1 MMNEQI
7 DFEFNNT
14 EGLTLALYL
23 VLSTTDEDDAA
34 VYIQQ
39 ANALV
44 VSQGI
49 SKDQLQECKKLAL
62 DWLRK
67 DQEVNNDNTNT

>member
-1 MMNEQI
+1 MISEQI

-23 VLSTTDEDDAA
+23 VLSATDEDDAS

-44 VSQGI
+44 VSLGI
-49 SKDQLQECKKLAL
+49 SQEQLQACKERAF
-62 DWLRK
+62 DWFRK
-67 DQEVNNDNTNT
+67 DQEAAQ

>member
-14 EGLTLALYL
+14 EGLTLALYR

-34 VYIQQ
+34 VYIRLL
-39 ANALV
+39 NAFV

-49 SKDQLQECKKLAL
+49 SKEQLQECKQQAF
-62 DWLRK
+62 DWFRK
-67 DQEVNNDNTNT
+67 EQEDAQ

>member
-1 MMNEQI
+1 MISEQI

-23 VLSTTDEDDAA
+23 VLSATDEDDAA

-44 VSQGI
+44 VSLGI
-49 SKDQLQECKKLAL
+49 SKDQLQECKKQAF
-62 DWLRK
+62 DWFRK
-67 DQEVNNDNTNT
+67 EQEAS

>member
-49 SKDQLQECKKLAL
+49 SKDQLQACKQQAF
-62 DWLRK
+62 DWFRK
-67 DQEVNNDNTNT
+67 DQGATQ

>member
-23 VLSTTDEDDAA
+23 VLSATDEDDVA

-44 VSQGI
+44 VSLGI
-49 SKDQLQECKKLAL
+49 SQEQLQECKQQALA
-62 DWLRK
+62 WFRK
-67 DQEVNNDNTNT
+67 DREAAQ

>member
-1 MMNEQI
+1 MISEQI

-23 VLSTTDEDDAA
+23 VLSTTDEDDAS

-44 VSQGI
+44 VSLGI
-49 SKDQLQECKKLAL
+49 SQEQLQECKKQAL
-62 DWLRK
+62 DWFRK
-67 DQEVNNDNTNT
+67 DREAAQ

>member
-44 VSQGI
+44 VSLGI
-49 SKDQLQECKKLAL
+49 SQEQLQECKKQAF
-62 DWLRK
+62 DWFRK
-67 DQEVNNDNTNT
+67 DREAAQ

>member
-1 MMNEQI
+1 MISEQI

-23 VLSTTDEDDAA
+23 VLSTTDEDDAE

-49 SKDQLQECKKLAL
+49 SQDQLQECKKQAF
-62 DWLRK
+62 DWFRK
-67 DQEVNNDNTNT
+67 EQEAS

>member
-23 VLSTTDEDDAA
+23 VLSATDEDDAA

-44 VSQGI
+44 VSLGI
-49 SKDQLQECKKLAL
+49 SKDQLQECKKQAF
-62 DWLRK
+62 DWFRK
-67 DQEVNNDNTNT
+67 EQEAS

>member
-23 VLSTTDEDDAA
+23 VLSTTDEDDAS

-44 VSQGI
+44 VSLGI
-49 SKDQLQECKKLAL
+49 SQEQLQECKKQAL
-62 DWLRK
+62 DWFRK
-67 DQEVNNDNTNT
+67 DREAAQ

>member
-23 VLSTTDEDDAA
+23 VLSTTDEDDAS

-44 VSQGI
+44 VSLGI
-49 SKDQLQECKKLAL
+49 SQEQLQECKKQAF
-62 DWLRK
+62 DWFSK
-67 DQEVNNDNTNT
+67 DHREAAQ

>member
-1 MMNEQI
+1 MISEQI

-23 VLSTTDEDDAA
+23 VLSATDEDDAS

-49 SKDQLQECKKLAL
+49 SQDQLQECKKQAF
-62 DWLRK
+62 DWFRK
-67 DQEVNNDNTNT
+67 EQEAAQ

>member
-23 VLSTTDEDDAA
+23 VLSATDEDDAS

-44 VSQGI
+44 VSLGI
-49 SKDQLQECKKLAL
+49 SQEQLQECKKQAL
-62 DWLRK
+62 DWFRK
-67 DQEVNNDNTNT
+67 DREAAQ

>member
-23 VLSTTDEDDAA
+23 VLSATDDDAA

-67 DQEVNNDNTNT
+67 DQEAKQ

>member
-1 MMNEQI
+1 MISEQI

-23 VLSTTDEDDAA
+23 VLSTTDEDDAS

-44 VSQGI
+44 VSLGI
-49 SKDQLQECKKLAL
+49 SQEQLQECKKQAL
-62 DWLRK
+62 DWFRK
-67 DQEVNNDNTNT
+67 EQEATQ